1 MREKLRGLRLVDEHA
16 PRNEYPCDLSHSGI
30 SPSDVIDRAEV
41 DNYVESLVGER
52 QLSDVTTVQLRSGPL
67 FPERASS
74 FRQQLLI
81 DVNTYQALGAT
92 QPVQYGQGD
101 PAPTS
106 DLENSCPSRQ
116 S

>member
-1 MREKLRGLRLVDEHA
+1 
-16 PRNEYPCDLSHSGI
+16 
-30 SPSDVIDRAEV
+30 
-41 DNYVESLVGER
+41 
-52 QLSDVTTVQLRSGPL
+52 
-67 FPERASS
+67 
-74 FRQQLLI
+74 
-81 DVNTYQALGAT
+81 LGAT